1 MRPAALATLGI
12 RMKKAVI
19 EELEKIV
26 GKERMST
33 KIADLYVYGFDASIH
48 HKNPE
53 VVVRAAN
60 THEVSEIVKLAN
72 RTRTPIVPRGAGTAM
87 CGHTV
92 PLKGGIIVDMTMMDK
107 IKEVRVE
114 DLYCVVEPGVV
125 YDKLNAVL
133 GKKGF
138 WFPTTPGSGEACTIG
153 GMVVTNASGMRAIK
167 YGATRDYVLGLE
179 VVLPTGEII
188 HTGTRTL
195 KNSSGYQIDRLMV
208 GSEGTLGIVTEITL
222 KLAFKPKAS
231 AMTLAAFN
239 SLEDAGKCVSNIIAK
254 PLMPSAIELM
264 DSVCIK
270 AVNKCMNIGLPDAA
284 AICMIEVDGHPVA
297 VEDELKIVEE
307 IAKQSG
313 AVSTEASRDKK
324 KIDYWT
330 YARKAIM
337 PSLSR
342 YGEKFVSVALADDMS
357 VPISKIPQ
365 AVVAFQKI
373 AEQNGVIVGTYGHSA
388 DGNLHT
394 KMLVEPGSDDS
405 WRRGEKAVGQI
416 YDKVLELGGTVTGE
430 HGVSITK
437 APYMKKERADSLETM
452 RRIKK
457 ALDPKN
463 IMNPGKMFDW
473 EGNIIA
479 HLRYPAFGETQGCM
493 PEKACE
499 KPSEEKAG
507 SK

>member
-1 MRPAALATLGI
+1 MRKG
-12 RMKKAVI
+12 VV

-26 GKERMST
+26 GKERLST
-33 KIADLYVYGFDASIH
+33 RIADLYVYGFDASIH
-48 HKNPE
+48 HKTPD
-53 VVVRAAN
+53 VVVRPLN
-60 THEVSEIVKLAN
+60 TKEVSDIVKLAN
-72 RTRTPIVPRGAGTAM
+72 RTKTPIVPRGAGTAM

-92 PLKGGIIVDMTMMDK
+92 PLKGGIIIDLTGMDK
-107 IKEVRVE
+107 IKEIRVE
-114 DLYCVVEPGVV
+114 DLFCVVEPGVV
-125 YDKLNAVL
+125 YDKLNLELA
-133 GKKGF
+133 KKGF

-153 GMVVTNASGMRAIK
+153 GMVATNASGMRAIK

-179 VVLPTGEII
+179 VVLPTGDVI

-208 GSEGTLGIVTEITL
+208 GSEGTLGIVAEITL

-239 SLEDAGKCVSNIIAK
+239 SLEDAGRCVSNIIAR

-270 AVNKCMNIGLPDAA
+270 AVNKCMNIGLPECE

-297 VEDELKIVEE
+297 VDDELKIVEE
-307 IAKQSG
+307 ICKQSG
-313 AVSTEASRDKK
+313 AVSTEASKDKK
-324 KIDYWT
+324 RIDYWT

-337 PSLSR
+337 PALSR

-357 VPISKIPQ
+357 VPISKIPE

-373 AEQNGVIVGTYGHSA
+373 AANNGVIVGTYGHAA

-394 KMLVEPGSDDS
+394 KMLVEPTSEDS
-405 WRRGEKAVGQI
+405 WKRGEKAVGEI

-437 APYMKKERADSLETM
+437 APYMKKERADSLSTM
-452 RRIKK
+452 KAIKK
-457 ALDPKN
+457 ALDPNN

-473 EGNIIA
+473 EGSIIKY
-479 HLRYPAFGETQGCM
+479 LRYPAF
-493 PEKACE
+493 
-499 KPSEEKAG
+499 SEEARAEPAKGKNG
-507 SK
+507 S

>member
-1 MRPAALATLGI
+1 MASAAFASGMS
-12 RMKKAVI
+12 MKKAVL
-19 EELEKIV
+19 EELERIV

-33 KIADLYVYGFDASIH
+33 KTADLYVYGFDASIH
-48 HKNPE
+48 HKNPD
-53 VVVRAAN
+53 VVVRPMTA
-60 THEVSEIVKLAN
+60 HEVSEIVKLAN
-72 RTRTPIVPRGAGTAM
+72 RTRTPVVPRGAGTAM

-92 PLKGGIIVDMTMMDK
+92 PLKGGIMVDLTGMNR
-107 IKEVRVE
+107 IKDVRVE
-114 DLYCVVEPGVV
+114 DLYCVVEPGVI

-153 GMVVTNASGMRAIK
+153 GMVATNASGMRAIK

-208 GSEGTLGIVTEITL
+208 GSEGTLGIITEITL
-222 KLAFKPKAS
+222 RLAFKPKAS

-239 SLEDAGKCVSNIIAK
+239 SLEDAGRCVSSIIAK

-264 DSVCIK
+264 DSVTIR
-270 AVNKCMNIGLPDAA
+270 AVNKCMNVGLPDVA
-284 AICMIEVDGHPVA
+284 AICMIEVDGHPAA
-297 VEDELKIVEE
+297 VDEELKVVEE
-307 IAKQSG
+307 IAKANG
-313 AVSTEASRDKK
+313 AVYTEASKDKK
-324 KIDYWT
+324 RIDYWT

-357 VPISKIPQ
+357 VPISRIPE
-365 AVVAFQKI
+365 AVVAFQRI
-373 AEQNGVIVGTYGHSA
+373 AEENGVIVGTYGHSA

-394 KMLVEPGSDDS
+394 KMLVEPTSMDS
-405 WRRGEKAVGQI
+405 WKRGERAVGQI

-437 APYMKKERADSLETM
+437 APYMQKERGDSMSAM
-452 RRIKK
+452 RAIKK

-463 IMNPGKMFDW
+463 IMNPGKIFDW
-473 EGNIIA
+473 EGTIIA
-479 HLRYPAFGETQGCM
+479 YMRYPASGEAPTGDAA
-493 PEKACE
+493 ACDAKE
-499 KPSEEKAG
+499 RAA
-507 SK
+507 

>member
-1 MRPAALATLGI
+1 MRRGVL
-12 RMKKAVI
+12 

-26 GKERMST
+26 GKEHVSSRV
-33 KIADLYVYGFDASIH
+33 ADLYVYGFDASIH
-48 HKNPE
+48 HKDPD
-53 VVVRAAN
+53 VVVRPAN
-60 THEVSEIVKLAN
+60 TQQVSEIVKLASS
-72 RTRTPIVPRGAGTAM
+72 TRTPIIPRGAGTAM

-92 PLKGGIIVDMTMMDK
+92 PLKGGIVIDMTRMNK
-107 IKEVRVE
+107 IKEIRIE

-125 YDKLNAVL
+125 YDKLNAAL
-133 GKKGF
+133 AKHGF
-138 WFPTTPGSGEACTIG
+138 WFPTSPGSGEACTIG

-179 VVLPTGEII
+179 IVLPSGDII
-188 HTGTRTL
+188 HSGTRTL

-208 GSEGTLGIVTEITL
+208 GSEGTLGIVTEVTL
-222 KLAFKPKAS
+222 RLAFKPKAS

-239 SLEDAGKCVSNIIAK
+239 SLYDAGKCVSNIIK
-254 PLMPSAIELM
+254 RPLLPSAIELM
-264 DSVCIK
+264 DSVTIK
-270 AVNKCMNIGLPDAA
+270 AVNKCMNVGLPDNA
-284 AICMIEVDGHPVA
+284 AILMIEVDGHPTA

-307 IAKQSG
+307 ICRQSG
-313 AVSTEASRDKK
+313 AVSTEATREKK
-324 KIDYWT
+324 KIDFWT

-357 VPISKIPQ
+357 VPISKIPD

-373 AEQNGVIVGTYGHSA
+373 AEQNGVIIGTYGHSA

-394 KMLVEPGSDDS
+394 KMLVEPGSEDS
-405 WRRGEKAVGQI
+405 WRRGEKAVGEI

-437 APYMKKERADSLETM
+437 APYMKKERADSLDAM

-463 IMNPGKMFDW
+463 IMNPGKIFDW
-473 EGNIIA
+473 EGNVIS
-479 HLRYPAFGETQGCM
+479 HLRYPAFIETEGCM
-493 PEKACE
+493 PSVKACE
-499 KPSEEKAG
+499 AKEAEKPAG
-507 SK
+507 Q

>member
-1 MRPAALATLGI
+1 
-12 RMKKAVI
+12 MKKTVL
-19 EELEKIV
+19 EELERIV
-26 GKERMST
+26 GKENMSAKT
-33 KIADLYVYGFDASIH
+33 ADLYVYGFDASIH
-48 HKNPE
+48 HKDADAVARP
-53 VVVRAAN
+53 AN
-60 THEVSEIVKLAN
+60 AQQVSEIVKLAN
-72 RTRTPIVPRGAGTAM
+72 RTRTPVTPRGAGTAM
-87 CGHTV
+87 CGHTI
-92 PLKGGIIVDMTMMDK
+92 PLKGGIILDLTRMNK

-114 DLYCVVEPGVV
+114 DLYCVVEPGVI

-153 GMVVTNASGMRAIK
+153 GMVATNASGMRAIK

-179 VVLPTGEII
+179 VVMPTGEII

-195 KNSSGYQIDRLMV
+195 KNSSGYQIDRLIV
-208 GSEGTLGIVTEITL
+208 GSEGTLGVVTEITL

-231 AMTLAAFN
+231 AMTLAGFN
-239 SLEDAGKCVSNIIAK
+239 SLHDAGKCVSNIIAR

-270 AVNKCMNIGLPDAA
+270 AVNKCMNVGLPDVA
-284 AICMIEVDGHPVA
+284 AICMIEVDGHPTA
-297 VEDELKIVEE
+297 VEEELKIVEE

-313 AVSTEASRDKK
+313 ATFTEASRDKK
-324 KIDYWT
+324 RIDYWT

-357 VPISKIPQ
+357 VPISKVPD

-373 AEQNGVIVGTYGHSA
+373 AEENGVVIGTYGHAA

-394 KMLVEPGSDDS
+394 KMLVEPNSQDS
-405 WRRGEKAVGQI
+405 WRRGERAVGQI
-416 YDKVLELGGTVTGE
+416 FDKVLELGGTVTGE

-463 IMNPGKMFDW
+463 IMNPGKIFDW
-473 EGNIIA
+473 DGSIIQ
-479 HLRYPAFGETQGCM
+479 HLRYPAFLEQE
-493 PEKACE
+493 PEAAPQPSECEPKAC
-499 KPSEEKAG
+499 

>member
-1 MRPAALATLGI
+1 
-12 RMKKAVI
+12 MKKATLD
-19 EELEKIV
+19 ELEKIV
-26 GKERMST
+26 GKDRMST
-33 KIADLYVYGFDASIH
+33 RTADLYVYGFDASIH
-48 HKNPE
+48 HKTPNAI
-53 VVVRAAN
+53 VRPTSAK
-60 THEVSEIVKLAN
+60 EVSEIVKLAN

-92 PLKGGIIVDMTMMDK
+92 PVKGGIVVDLTLMNK
-107 IKEVRVE
+107 IKEIRIE
-114 DLYCVVEPGVV
+114 DLYCVVEPGVI
-125 YDKLNAVL
+125 YDKLNAAL
-133 GKKGF
+133 SKHGF
-138 WFPTTPGSGEACTIG
+138 WFPTSPGSGEACTIG
-153 GMVVTNASGMRAIK
+153 GMVVSNASGMRAIK

-179 VVLPTGEII
+179 IVLPTGDIV

-208 GSEGTLGIVTEITL
+208 GSEGTLGIVTEINL

-239 SLEDAGKCVSNIIAK
+239 SVYDAGKCVSNIIK
-254 PLMPSAIELM
+254 RPLMPSAIELM

-270 AVNKCMNIGLPDAA
+270 AVNKCMNVGLPDVA
-284 AICMIEVDGHPVA
+284 AILMIEVDGHPTA

-307 IAKQSG
+307 ICRQSG
-313 AVSTEASRDKK
+313 AVSTEPTRDKK

-357 VPISKIPQ
+357 VPISKIPD

-373 AEQNGVIVGTYGHSA
+373 AEQNGVIIGTYGHSA

-394 KMLVEPGSDDS
+394 KMLVEPSSDDS
-405 WRRGEKAVGQI
+405 WRRGEKAVGEI
-416 YDKVLELGGTVTGE
+416 YDKVIELGGTVTGE

-437 APYMKKERADSLETM
+437 APYMKKERADSLAAM
-452 RRIKK
+452 RAIKK

-473 EGNIIA
+473 DGNIIA
-479 HLRYPAFGETQGCM
+479 HLRYPAFTETGGCM
-493 PEKACE
+493 PS
-499 KPSEEKAG
+499 KPCVGDAHEVDQKAG
-507 SK
+507 NP

>member
-1 MRPAALATLGI
+1 MIEAASAFGCTMRKT
-12 RMKKAVI
+12 VV
-19 EELEKIV
+19 EELKKIV
-26 GKERMST
+26 SEDRLST
-33 KIADLYVYGFDASIH
+33 KVADLYVYGFDASIH
-48 HKNPE
+48 HKNPD
-53 VVVRAAN
+53 VIVRPAN
-60 THEVSEIVKLAN
+60 TKEVSEIVKLAF
-72 RTRTPIVPRGAGTAM
+72 RTRTPIIPRGAGTAM
-87 CGHTV
+87 CGHAV
-92 PLKGGIIVDMTMMDK
+92 PLKGGIILDMTLMNK
-107 IKEVRVE
+107 IKEIHVE

-125 YDKLNAVL
+125 YDKLNAAL
-133 GKKGF
+133 AKKGF

-179 VVLPTGEII
+179 IVLPTGDII
-188 HTGTRTL
+188 HSGTRTL

-208 GSEGTLGIVTEITL
+208 GSEGTLGVVTEVTL
-222 KLAFKPKAS
+222 KLAFKPRAS
-231 AMTLAAFN
+231 AMTLAGFN
-239 SLEDAGKCVSNIIAK
+239 SLQDAGRCVSNIIAR

-270 AVNKCMNIGLPDAA
+270 AVNKCMNVGLPDVA
-284 AICMIEVDGHPVA
+284 AICMIEVDGHPSA

-307 IAKQSG
+307 ICKQSG
-313 AVSTEASRDKK
+313 AVTTEASRDKK
-324 KIDYWT
+324 RIDYWT

-357 VPISKIPQ
+357 VPISRIPE

-373 AEQNGVIVGTYGHSA
+373 AEENGVVIGTYGHSA

-405 WRRGEKAVGQI
+405 WRRGERAVGQI
-416 YDKVLELGGTVTGE
+416 FDKVLELGGTVTGE

-452 RRIKK
+452 RKIKK
-457 ALDPKN
+457 ALDPRN

-473 EGNIIA
+473 DGNIIA
-479 HLRYPAFGETQGCM
+479 HLRYPAFTESQGCM
-493 PEKACE
+493 P
-499 KPSEEKAG
+499 SEDRVDKQEERAG
-507 SK
+507 GK

>member
-1 MRPAALATLGI
+1 
-12 RMKKAVI
+12 MKKAI
-19 EELEKIV
+19 LEELERIV

-33 KIADLYVYGFDASIH
+33 KTADLYVYGFDASIH
-48 HKNPE
+48 HKNPH
-53 VVVRAAN
+53 VVVRPVSAL
-60 THEVSEIVKLAN
+60 EVSEIVKLAN
-72 RTRTPIVPRGAGTAM
+72 RTRTPVVPRGAGTAM

-92 PLKGGIIVDMTMMDK
+92 PLKGGIIVDLTLMNR
-107 IKEVRVE
+107 IKEVRIE

-133 GKKGF
+133 GKHGF
-138 WFPTTPGSGEACTIG
+138 WFPTSPGSGEACTIG

-195 KNSSGYQIDRLMV
+195 KNSSGYQLDRLMV

-239 SLEDAGKCVSNIIAK
+239 SLYDAGKCVSNIIKK

-264 DSVCIK
+264 DDITIK
-270 AVNKCMNIGLPDAA
+270 AVNKCMNVGLPDAA
-284 AICMIEVDGHPVA
+284 AILMIEVDGHPAA
-297 VEDELKIVEE
+297 VEDELKIVEQICRE
-307 IAKQSG
+307 SG
-313 AVSTEASRDKK
+313 AVSTEATRDKK
-324 KIDYWT
+324 RIDYWT

-357 VPISKIPQ
+357 VPISKIPD
-365 AVVAFQKI
+365 AVVAFHEI
-373 AEQNGVIVGTYGHSA
+373 AERNGVIVGTYGHSA

-394 KMLVEPGSDDS
+394 KMLVEPYSEDS
-405 WRRGEKAVGQI
+405 WRRGEKAVSEI
-416 YDKVLELGGTVTGE
+416 YDKVIELGGTVTGE

-437 APYMKKERADSLETM
+437 APYMKKERADSLKAM
-452 RRIKK
+452 KAIKK

-473 EGNIIA
+473 EGNVIA
-479 HLRYPAFGETQGCM
+479 HLRYPAFAESKGCM
-493 PEKACE
+493 PDAVCE
-499 KPSEEKAG
+499 PKEEPQPGTK
-507 SK
+507 

>member
-1 MRPAALATLGI
+1 MELAAFASGVK
-12 RMKKAVI
+12 MKKAVLD
-19 EELEKIV
+19 ELEKIV

-33 KIADLYVYGFDASIH
+33 KTADLYVYGFDASIH
-48 HKNPE
+48 HKTPNA
-53 VVVRAAN
+53 VVRPKD
-60 THEVSEIVKLAN
+60 TQEVSEIVKLAN
-72 RTRTPIVPRGAGTAM
+72 RTRTPIIPRGAGTAM

-92 PLKGGIIVDMTMMDK
+92 PLKGGIIIDLTMMNK
-107 IKEVRVE
+107 IKEVRIE
-114 DLYCVVEPGVV
+114 DLYCVVEPGVI
-125 YDKLNAVL
+125 YDKLNAAL
-133 GKKGF
+133 GKHGF
-138 WFPTTPGSGEACTIG
+138 WFPTSPGSGEACTIG

-179 VVLPTGEII
+179 VVMPTGDII

-231 AMTLAAFN
+231 AMTLASFN
-239 SLEDAGKCVSNIIAK
+239 SVYDAGKCVSNIIKK

-270 AVNKCMNIGLPDAA
+270 AVNKCMNVGLPDVA
-284 AICMIEVDGHPVA
+284 AILMIEVDGHPTA
-297 VEDELKIVEE
+297 VEDEMKIVEE
-307 IAKQSG
+307 ICRQSG
-313 AVSTEASRDKK
+313 AVSTEATRDKK

-357 VPISKIPQ
+357 VPISKIPE

-373 AEQNGVIVGTYGHSA
+373 AEQNGVVIGTYGHSA

-394 KMLVEPGSDDS
+394 KMLVEPYSEDS
-405 WRRGEKAVGQI
+405 WRRGEKAVGEI
-416 YDKVLELGGTVTGE
+416 FDKVIELGGTVTGE

-437 APYMKKERADSLETM
+437 APYMKKERADSLKTM
-452 RRIKK
+452 KAIKK

-473 EGNIIA
+473 EGNVIA
-479 HLRYPAFGETQGCM
+479 YLRYPAFLESKGCM
-493 PEKACE
+493 PDKTCT
-499 KPSEEKAG
+499 PSAEEKAG
-507 SK
+507 GK

>member
-1 MRPAALATLGI
+1 
-12 RMKKAVI
+12 MKKGVL

-26 GKERMST
+26 GKERMSDKT
-33 KIADLYVYGFDASIH
+33 ADLYVYGFDASIH
-48 HKNPE
+48 HKTPDAIVKPLN
-53 VVVRAAN
+53 VK
-60 THEVSEIVKLAN
+60 EVSEIVKLAN

-92 PLKGGIIVDMTMMDK
+92 PVKGGIIIDMTAMNR
-107 IKEVRVE
+107 IKDIRVE
-114 DLYCVVEPGVV
+114 DLYCVVEPGVI
-125 YDKLNAVL
+125 YDKLNAAL
-133 GKKGF
+133 AKHGF

-179 VVLPTGEII
+179 VVMPTGEVI

-239 SLEDAGKCVSNIIAK
+239 SLEDAGKCVSGIIAK

-264 DSVCIK
+264 DSICIK
-270 AVNKCMNIGLPDAA
+270 AVNKCMNVGLPDVA

-297 VEDELKIVEE
+297 VDEDLRTVED
-307 IAKQSG
+307 IARKCG
-313 AVSTEASRDKK
+313 AVTTEASKDKK
-324 KIDYWT
+324 RIDYWT

-357 VPISKIPQ
+357 VPISKIPE
-365 AVVAFQKI
+365 AVVAFQRI
-373 AEQNGVIVGTYGHSA
+373 ADENKVIIGTYGHAA

-394 KMLVEPGSDDS
+394 KMLVEPYSDDS
-405 WRRGEKAVGQI
+405 WRRGERAVGQI
-416 YDKVLELGGTVTGE
+416 YDKVIELGGTVTGE

-437 APYMKKERADSLETM
+437 APYMQKERADSIPTM
-452 RRIKK
+452 RAIKK

-473 EGNIIA
+473 HGSIIS
-479 HLRYPAFGETQGCM
+479 HLRYPAFTKTGGCLVSEHDKGEEQR
-493 PEKACE
+493 
-499 KPSEEKAG
+499 
-507 SK
+507 

>member
-1 MRPAALATLGI
+1 MRKG
-12 RMKKAVI
+12 VV

-26 GKERMST
+26 GKERLST
-33 KIADLYVYGFDASIH
+33 RIADLYVYGFDASIH
-48 HKNPE
+48 HKTPD
-53 VVVRAAN
+53 VVVRPLN

-72 RTRTPIVPRGAGTAM
+72 RTKTPIIPRGAGTAM

-92 PLKGGIIVDMTMMDK
+92 PLKGGIIIDLTGMDK
-107 IKEVRVE
+107 IKEIRVE
-114 DLYCVVEPGVV
+114 DLFCVVEPGVV
-125 YDKLNAVL
+125 YDKLNLELAR
-133 GKKGF
+133 KGF

-153 GMVVTNASGMRAIK
+153 GMVATNASGMRAIK

-179 VVLPTGEII
+179 VVLPTGDII

-239 SLEDAGKCVSNIIAK
+239 SLEDAGRCVSNIIAR

-270 AVNKCMNIGLPDAA
+270 AVNKCMNIGLPECE

-297 VEDELKIVEE
+297 VDDELKIVEE
-307 IAKQSG
+307 ICKQSG
-313 AVSTEASRDKK
+313 AVSTEASKDKK
-324 KIDYWT
+324 RIDYWT

-337 PSLSR
+337 PALSR

-357 VPISKIPQ
+357 VPISKIPE

-373 AEQNGVIVGTYGHSA
+373 AANNGVIVGTYGHSA

-394 KMLVEPGSDDS
+394 KMLVEPTSEDS
-405 WRRGEKAVGQI
+405 WKRGEKAVGEI

-437 APYMKKERADSLETM
+437 APYMKKERADSLSTM
-452 RRIKK
+452 KAIKK
-457 ALDPKN
+457 ALDPNN

-473 EGNIIA
+473 EGSIIKY
-479 HLRYPAFGETQGCM
+479 LRYPAF
-493 PEKACE
+493 
-499 KPSEEKAG
+499 SEEARAEPAKGKNG
-507 SK
+507 S

>member
-1 MRPAALATLGI
+1 
-12 RMKKAVI
+12 MKRGVA

-26 GKERMST
+26 GKEHMST
-33 KIADLYVYGFDASIH
+33 KTADLYVYGFDASIH
-48 HKNPE
+48 HKNPDAI
-53 VVVRAAN
+53 VKPAN
-60 THEVSEIVKLAN
+60 AQQVSEIVKLAN
-72 RTRTPIVPRGAGTAM
+72 RTRTPVIPRGAGTAM

-92 PLKGGIIVDMTMMDK
+92 PLKGGIIVDMTRMNK

-114 DLYCVVEPGVV
+114 DLYCVVEPGVI

-179 VVLPTGEII
+179 VVMPTGDII

-195 KNSSGYQIDRLMV
+195 KNSSGYQLDRLMV

-222 KLAFKPKAS
+222 KLAFKPMAS

-239 SLEDAGKCVSNIIAK
+239 SLADAGRCVSNIIAK

-270 AVNKCMNIGLPDAA
+270 AVNKCMNVGLPDVA

-297 VEDELKIVEE
+297 VEEELKVVED

-313 AVSTEASRDKK
+313 AVYTEASRDKK
-324 KIDYWT
+324 RIDYWT

-357 VPISKIPQ
+357 VPISKIPE

-373 AEQNGVIVGTYGHSA
+373 AEQNGVVIGTYGHSA

-394 KMLVEPGSDDS
+394 KMLVEPNSKDS
-405 WRRGEKAVGQI
+405 WLRGEKAVGEI

-437 APYMKKERADSLETM
+437 APYMKKERADSIGTM
-452 RRIKK
+452 KAIKK

-473 EGNIIA
+473 EGSIIQ
-479 HLRYPAFGETQGCM
+479 HLRYPAFLEQECER
-493 PEKACE
+493 PECGQPKTDDKAC
-499 KPSEEKAG
+499 

>member
-1 MRPAALATLGI
+1 
-12 RMKKAVI
+12 MKKATL

-26 GKERMST
+26 GSERMST
-33 KIADLYVYGFDASIH
+33 KTADLYVYGFDASIH
-48 HKNPE
+48 HKTPHAVVKPRTTQE
-53 VVVRAAN
+53 VA
-60 THEVSEIVKLAN
+60 EIVKLAN
-72 RTRTPIVPRGAGTAM
+72 RTRTPIIPRGAGTAM

-92 PLKGGIIVDMTMMDK
+92 PLKGGIILDLTLMNR
-107 IKEVRVE
+107 IKEVRIE

-125 YDKLNAVL
+125 YDKLNSVL
-133 GKKGF
+133 GKNGF
-138 WFPTTPGSGEACTIG
+138 WFPTSPGSGEACTIG

-179 VVLPTGEII
+179 VVMPTGDII

-208 GSEGTLGIVTEITL
+208 GSEGTLGIVTEVTL

-231 AMTLAAFN
+231 AMTLAAFH
-239 SLEDAGKCVSNIIAK
+239 SLYDAGKCVSNIIKK

-264 DSVCIK
+264 DSVCIR
-270 AVNKCMNIGLPDAA
+270 AVNKCMNVGLPDTA
-284 AICMIEVDGHPVA
+284 AILMIEVDGHPTA

-307 IAKQSG
+307 ICRESA
-313 AVSTEASRDKK
+313 AVSTEATRDKK
-324 KIDYWT
+324 RINSWT

-357 VPISKIPQ
+357 VPISKIPD

-373 AEQNGVIVGTYGHSA
+373 AEENGVVVGTYGHSA

-394 KMLVEPGSDDS
+394 KMLVEPFSEDS
-405 WRRGEKAVGQI
+405 WRRGEKAVGEI
-416 YDKVLELGGTVTGE
+416 YDKVIELGGTVTGE
-430 HGVSITK
+430 HGVSISK
-437 APYMKKERADSLETM
+437 APYMKKERADSLKTM
-452 RRIKK
+452 KAIKK

-473 EGNIIA
+473 EGNVIA
-479 HLRYPAFGETQGCM
+479 HLRYPAYRETGGCM
-493 PEKACE
+493 PDKTCA
-499 KPSEEKAG
+499 PAVEEKAG
-507 SK
+507 GQ

>member
-1 MRPAALATLGI
+1 MRKG
-12 RMKKAVI
+12 VV

-26 GKERMST
+26 GKERLST
-33 KIADLYVYGFDASIH
+33 RIADLYVYGFDASIH
-48 HKNPE
+48 HKTPD
-53 VVVRAAN
+53 VVVRPLN
-60 THEVSEIVKLAN
+60 TKEVSDIVKLAN
-72 RTRTPIVPRGAGTAM
+72 RTKTPIVPRGAGTAM

-92 PLKGGIIVDMTMMDK
+92 PLKGGIIIDLTGMDK
-107 IKEVRVE
+107 IKEIRVE
-114 DLYCVVEPGVV
+114 DLFCVVEPGVV
-125 YDKLNAVL
+125 YDKLNLELA
-133 GKKGF
+133 KKGF

-153 GMVVTNASGMRAIK
+153 GMVATNASGMRAIK

-179 VVLPTGEII
+179 VVLPTGDII

-239 SLEDAGKCVSNIIAK
+239 SLEDAGRCVSNIIAR

-270 AVNKCMNIGLPDAA
+270 AVNKCMNIGLPECE

-297 VEDELKIVEE
+297 VDDELKIVEE
-307 IAKQSG
+307 ICKQSG
-313 AVSTEASRDKK
+313 AVSTEASKDKK
-324 KIDYWT
+324 RIDYWT

-337 PSLSR
+337 PALSR

-357 VPISKIPQ
+357 VPISKIPE

-373 AEQNGVIVGTYGHSA
+373 AANNGVIVGTYGHAA

-394 KMLVEPGSDDS
+394 KMLVEPTSEDS
-405 WRRGEKAVGQI
+405 WKRGEKAVGEI

-437 APYMKKERADSLETM
+437 APYMKKERADSLSTM
-452 RRIKK
+452 KAIKK
-457 ALDPKN
+457 ALDPNN

-473 EGNIIA
+473 EGSIIKY
-479 HLRYPAFGETQGCM
+479 LRYPAF
-493 PEKACE
+493 
-499 KPSEEKAG
+499 SEEARAEPAKGKNG
-507 SK
+507 S

>member
-1 MRPAALATLGI
+1 MRKG
-12 RMKKAVI
+12 VV

-26 GKERMST
+26 GKERLST
-33 KIADLYVYGFDASIH
+33 RIADLYVYGFDASIH
-48 HKNPE
+48 HKTPD
-53 VVVRAAN
+53 VVVRPLN
-60 THEVSEIVKLAN
+60 TQEVSEIVKLAN
-72 RTRTPIVPRGAGTAM
+72 RTKTPIVPRGAGTAM

-92 PLKGGIIVDMTMMDK
+92 PLKGGIIIDLTGMNK
-107 IKEVRVE
+107 IKEIRVE
-114 DLYCVVEPGVV
+114 DLFCVVEPGVV
-125 YDKLNAVL
+125 YDKLNVELA
-133 GKKGF
+133 KKGF

-179 VVLPTGEII
+179 VVLPTGDII

-208 GSEGTLGIVTEITL
+208 GSEGTLGIVTEVTL

-239 SLEDAGKCVSNIIAK
+239 SLEDAGRCVSNIIAR

-270 AVNKCMNIGLPDAA
+270 AVNKCMNIGLPDCE

-297 VEDELKIVEE
+297 VDDELKIVEE
-307 IAKQSG
+307 ICKQSG
-313 AVSTEASRDKK
+313 AVSTEASKDKK
-324 KIDYWT
+324 RIDYWT
-330 YARKAIM
+330 NARKAIM
-337 PSLSR
+337 PALSR

-357 VPISKIPQ
+357 VPISKVPE
-365 AVVAFQKI
+365 AVVAFQRI
-373 AEQNGVIVGTYGHSA
+373 AANNGVIVGTYGHAA

-394 KMLVEPGSDDS
+394 KMLVEPTSEDS
-405 WRRGEKAVGQI
+405 WRRGEKAVGEI

-437 APYMKKERADSLETM
+437 APYMKKERADSLSTM
-452 RRIKK
+452 KAIKK
-457 ALDPKN
+457 ALDPNN

-473 EGNIIA
+473 EGSIIA
-479 HLRYPAFGETQGCM
+479 HLRYPAFSEPARGEPPRC
-493 PEKACE
+493 K
-499 KPSEEKAG
+499 KG
-507 SK
+507 S

>member
-1 MRPAALATLGI
+1 MRKG
-12 RMKKAVI
+12 VV

-26 GKERMST
+26 GKERLST
-33 KIADLYVYGFDASIH
+33 RIADLYVYGFDASIH
-48 HKNPE
+48 HKTPD
-53 VVVRAAN
+53 VVVRPL
-60 THEVSEIVKLAN
+60 TTQEVSEIVKLAN
-72 RTRTPIVPRGAGTAM
+72 RTKTPIVPRGAGTAM
-87 CGHTV
+87 CGHAV
-92 PLKGGIIVDMTMMDK
+92 PLKGGIIIDLTGMNK
-107 IKEVRVE
+107 IKEIRVE
-114 DLYCVVEPGVV
+114 DLFCVVEPGVV
-125 YDKLNAVL
+125 YDKLNVELA
-133 GKKGF
+133 KKGF

-153 GMVVTNASGMRAIK
+153 GMVATNASGMRAIK

-179 VVLPTGEII
+179 VVLPTGDII

-222 KLAFKPKAS
+222 KLAFKPRAS

-239 SLEDAGKCVSNIIAK
+239 SLEDAGRCVSNIIAR

-270 AVNKCMNIGLPDAA
+270 AVNKCMNIGLPECE

-297 VEDELKIVEE
+297 VDDELKIVEE
-307 IAKQSG
+307 ICKQSG
-313 AVSTEASRDKK
+313 AASTEASKDKK
-324 KIDYWT
+324 RIDYWT

-337 PSLSR
+337 PALSR

-357 VPISKIPQ
+357 VPISKIPE

-373 AEQNGVIVGTYGHSA
+373 AANNGVIVGTYGHSA

-394 KMLVEPGSDDS
+394 KMLVEPTSEDS
-405 WRRGEKAVGQI
+405 WKRGEKAVGEI

-437 APYMKKERADSLETM
+437 APYMKKERADSLSTM
-452 RRIKK
+452 KAIKK
-457 ALDPKN
+457 ALDPNN

-473 EGNIIA
+473 EGSIIKY
-479 HLRYPAFGETQGCM
+479 LRYPAF
-493 PEKACE
+493 
-499 KPSEEKAG
+499 SEPAHDEPPKCKNG
-507 SK
+507 S